1 MEIPKF
7 IHENSEPEN
16 TQTHLKIYQT
26 VKIKVLLFHSIN
38 ESNYKRDRNLH
49 IGAHKSD

>member
-16 TQTHLKIYQT
+16 TQAHLKIYQT
-26 VKIKVLLFHSIN
+26 VKKVLLFHSIN
-38 ESNYKRDRNLH
+38 ESKYKRYRNLH
-49 IGAHKSD
+49 IGTHKLD